1 VDRPNDVPARGVT
14 DAGPRDARLDALR
27 GFALVGILLVNIQ
40 SYLSGSTSAIGYL
53 AAESGL
59 ADRIVF
65 FLTAALV
72 AGKFM
77 PLFGMLFG
85 ASFALLYD
93 KLRAR
98 VADPRGVYCR
108 RLVFLLIFGVLHGLF
123 LYFGDITHVYAIAGF
138 VLLRHADAD
147 VHAVAR
153 ATVHWWIVAVA
164 WLLLLIAVSIGEPEV
179 ATIESLEEVYLN
191 VAASSR
197 LGYWEQ
203 WPLRTRMFLWQVQS
217 NLLGLPTVIALMM
230 TGMLA
235 QRAGWLRDPR
245 APAWK
250 QAARLGLWL
259 GLPAGLVYGLWSVT
273 HAEIENGLALPAVQI
288 LVLTASLMLSFL
300 YVATLLRR
308 ASPWV
313 IAWLSPAGRMALTNY
328 LAQSMAMG
336 LLLSGW
342 GFGIDALAYWQ
353 LGVVAIAIFMLQL
366 VASRCWLDRFEQGPV
381 EALWRAWTYRGAVRP
396 SAAG

>member
-1 VDRPNDVPARGVT
+1 MTGASS
-14 DAGPRDARLDALR
+14 RDARLDALR
-27 GFALVGILLVNIQ
+27 GFALFGILLVNIQ
-40 SYLSGSTSAIGYL
+40 SYLSGSTNAIGYL
-53 AAESGL
+53 TAEAGP
-59 ADRIVF
+59 ADQVAF

-93 KLRAR
+93 KLRAT
-98 VADPRGVYCR
+98 VADPRGVFRR

-123 LYFGDITHVYAIAGF
+123 LYFGDITHAYAIAGF
-138 VLLRHADAD
+138 VLLRHAEGDA
-147 VHAVAR
+147 HAVAR
-153 ATVHWWIVAVA
+153 ATVRWWIIAVA
-164 WLLLLIAVSIGEPEV
+164 WLLLLLIAASSGEPEV
-179 ATIESLEEVYLN
+179 VSIESLEEVYLN

-197 LGYWEQ
+197 LDYWEQ
-203 WPLRTRMFLWQVQS
+203 WPLRARMFLWQVQS

-259 GLPAGLVYGLWSVT
+259 GLPAGLVYGVWSVT
-273 HAEIENGLALPAVQI
+273 HAELENGLALPAVQV
-288 LVLTASLMLSFL
+288 LALTASLTLSFL
-300 YVATLLRR
+300 YVATFLRR
-308 ASPWV
+308 ASPLV
-313 IAWLSPAGRMALTNY
+313 IAWLAPAGRMALTNY
-328 LAQSMAMG
+328 LAQSVAMG

-342 GFGIDALAYWQ
+342 GFGIDMLAYWQ
-353 LGVVAIAIFMLQL
+353 LSVVAIAIFMLQL
-366 VASRCWLDRFEQGPV
+366 VSSRWWLGRYAQGPV
-381 EALWRAWTYRGAVRP
+381 EAVWRAWTYRGAVRL
-396 SAAG
+396 SAGG

>member
-1 VDRPNDVPARGVT
+1 MTGVD
-14 DAGPRDARLDALR
+14 PRDARLDALR
-27 GFALVGILLVNIQ
+27 GFALFGILLVNIQ
-40 SYLSGSTSAIGYL
+40 SYLSGSTNAIGYL
-53 AAESGL
+53 TAEAGP
-59 ADRIVF
+59 ADRVAF

-93 KLRAR
+93 KLRAT
-98 VADPRGVYCR
+98 VVDPRGIYRR

-123 LYFGDITHVYAIAGF
+123 LYFGDITHAYAIAGF

-147 VHAVAR
+147 ADSVAR
-153 ATVHWWIVAVA
+153 ATVRWWIVAVA
-164 WLLLLIAVSIGEPEV
+164 WLLLLIAASSGEPEV
-179 ATIESLEEVYLN
+179 ASIESLEEVYLN

-203 WPLRTRMFLWQVQS
+203 WPLRARMFLWQVQS

-235 QRAGWLRDPR
+235 QRAGWLRDPHV
-245 APAWK
+245 PAWRP
-250 QAARLGLWL
+250 AARLGLWL
-259 GLPAGLVYGLWSVT
+259 GLPAGLVYGGWSVT

-288 LVLTASLMLSFL
+288 LVLTVSLSLSFF
-300 YVATLLRR
+300 YVATFLRR
-308 ASPWV
+308 ASPLV
-313 IAWLSPAGRMALTNY
+313 ITWLAPAGRMALTNY
-328 LAQSMAMG
+328 LAQSVAMG

-342 GFGIDALAYWQ
+342 GFGIDTLAYWQ
-353 LGVVAIAIFMLQL
+353 LSAVAIAIFMLQL
-366 VASRCWLDRFEQGPV
+366 VASRWWLGRHAQGPL
-381 EALWRAWTYRGAVRP
+381 EAMWRAWTYRGALRP

>member
-1 VDRPNDVPARGVT
+1 VT
-14 DAGPRDARLDALR
+14 GAGPRDPRLDALR
-27 GFALVGILLVNIQ
+27 GFALFGILLVNIQ
-40 SYLSGSTSAIGYL
+40 SYLSGSTNAIGYL
-53 AAESGL
+53 TAEASL
-59 ADRIVF
+59 ADRVAF

-85 ASFALLYD
+85 ASFALFYD
-93 KLRAR
+93 KLQAT
-98 VADPRGVYCR
+98 VADPRGIFRR
-108 RLVFLLIFGVLHGLF
+108 RLVFLLIFGVVHGLF
-123 LYFGDITHVYAIAGF
+123 LYFGDITHAYAIAGF
-138 VLLRHADAD
+138 VLLRYAQTDAD
-147 VHAVAR
+147 AVAR
-153 ATVHWWIVAVA
+153 ATVRWWIIAVA
-164 WLLLLIAVSIGEPEV
+164 WLLLLIAASSGEPEV
-179 ATIESLEEVYLN
+179 VTIESLEEIYLN

-203 WPLRTRMFLWQVQS
+203 WPLRARMFVWQVQS

-250 QAARLGLWL
+250 QAARIGWWL

-273 HAEIENGLALPAVQI
+273 YAELEESLALPALQI
-288 LVLTASLMLSFL
+288 LALTASLTLSVL
-300 YVATLLRR
+300 YVATFLRR

-313 IAWLSPAGRMALTNY
+313 IAWLAPAGRMALTNY
-328 LAQSMAMG
+328 LAQSVAMG

-342 GFGIDALAYWQ
+342 GFGVGDAMAYWQ
-353 LGVVAIAIFMLQL
+353 LSAVAIVIFMLQL
-366 VASRCWLDRFEQGPV
+366 VGSRWWLSRYAQGPV
-381 EALWRAWTYRGAVRP
+381 EAVWRAWTYRGARRP
-396 SAAG
+396 SAGG